1 MKLLNILTSNV
12 VEQGTKFGSMIDPE
26 TGVAIGQTIGSLDF
40 SDPTKVVARKPQ
52 DVHLSEVGKKIISAA
67 ESQIGQPY
75 VWGAEEES
83 EGGFDCSGLVTW
95 AYNQAGVSI
104 PRGTAQTFFDSSE
117 KVEKEN
123 VKVGDLIFFDASTE
137 RAGVDHIGIVHN
149 VDNNGNIDMIHAST
163 GSGVV
168 IEKNILNGYYGRV
181 LKGFGRMPQTKS

>member
-75 VWGAEEES
+75 V
-83 EGGFDCSGLVTW
+83 DCSGLVTW

>member
-40 SDPTKVVARKPQ
+40 SDPAKVVTRKPQ
-52 DVHLSEVGKKIISAA
+52 DAHLSEIGKKIINAA

-123 VKVGDLIFFDASTE
+123 VKVGDLAFFDASTE

-149 VDNNGNIDMIHAST
+149 VDSNGNIDMIHAST